1 MADFGTLNFSVAFA
15 PTSAFPL
22 DSRSY
27 FESLEAAEVAA
38 QRAAPAGSTDS
49 IYYYGQHIVVVA
61 DGAATLYVIQPDNTL
76 QAVGGGP
83 IDHSALTGRELPDQ
97 HPIAAI
103 SGLSSRL
110 AETLEGEVITNAEI
124 ATIWDNIM
132 NS

>member
-38 QRAAPAGSTDS
+38 QRAMPAGSTDS
-49 IYYYGQHIVVVA
+49 VYYYGQHIVVVA
-61 DGAATLYVIQPDNTL
+61 DGKATLYVIQPDNTL
-76 QAVGGGP
+76 AEVGSGT
-83 IDHSALTGRELPDQ
+83 IDHSALANRGLPDQ
-97 HPIAAI
+97 HPMAAI
-103 SGLSSRL
+103 TGLTDKL
-110 AETLEGEVITNAEI
+110 ADTLEGEVITNAEI